1 MDSVQK
7 AETVMKKLMDCFF
20 FSWTQWLTFGLVG
33 GSNSVAA
40 PAVPCENML
49 S

>member
-7 AETVMKKLMDCFF
+7 AETVMKQLMDCF
-20 FSWTQWLTFGLVG
+20 FSWTQWLQFGQVG

-40 PAVPCENML
+40 PAVPCQNML